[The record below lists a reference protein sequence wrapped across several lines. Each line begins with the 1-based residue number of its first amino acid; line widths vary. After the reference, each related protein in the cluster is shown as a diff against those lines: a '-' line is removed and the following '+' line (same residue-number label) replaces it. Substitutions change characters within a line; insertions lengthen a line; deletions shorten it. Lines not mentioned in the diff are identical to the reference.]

1 MVINIHDAK
10 THFSK
15 LLERVAR
22 GEEVVIARA
31 GHPIA
36 RLVAYEP
43 PKGSRR
49 SGAWK
54 GLVRIGSDFDAPL
67 PAEWVAAFG
76 SVDPTA

>member
-1 MVINIHDAK
+1 MVVNIHDAK

-36 RLVAYEP
+36 RLVAYAP
-43 PKGSRR
+43 PSGTRR

-54 GLVRIGSDFDAPL
+54 GLVRIGGEFDAPL
-67 PAEWVAAFG
+67 PAELALGFA
-76 SVDPTA
+76 SLEPTA

>member
-1 MVINIHDAK
+1 MVVNIHDAK

-36 RLVAYEP
+36 RLVAYAP
-43 PKGSRR
+43 PSGTRR
-49 SGAWK
+49 SGAWR
-54 GLVRIGSDFDAPL
+54 GLVRIGAEFDAPL
-67 PAEWVAAFG
+67 PAEWASALG
-76 SVDPTA
+76 SPDPGA

>member
-1 MVINIHDAK
+1 MVVNIHDAK

-36 RLVAYEP
+36 RLVAYAP
-43 PKGSRR
+43 PSGPRR
-49 SGAWK
+49 SGAWR
-54 GLVRIGSDFDAPL
+54 GLVRIGAEFDAPL
-67 PAEWVAAFG
+67 PAEWASALG
-76 SVDPTA
+76 SPDPGA

>member
-1 MVINIHDAK
+1 MVGNIHDAK

-36 RLVAYEP
+36 RLVAYAP
-43 PKGSRR
+43 PSGTRR

-54 GLVRIGSDFDAPL
+54 SLVRIGEEFDAPL
-67 PAEWVAAFG
+67 PAQLASGLASPE
-76 SVDPTA
+76 PTA